1 MSIEDRDWYKED
13 FNRRMGGGKHQK
25 QESPKVEQPQ
35 PKESAPKEKPKVER
49 VKKYQGTAEERRRYD
64 NVPPAHAILAAKYE
78 LAIRAR
84 TRKTFW
90 AGVSLGALAASGAT
104 YLVMTLPSLT

>member
-13 FNRRMGGGKHQK
+13 FDRRMGRGKYQK
-25 QESPKVEQPQ
+25 QEAPKAEQPK
-35 PKESAPKEKPKVER
+35 PKESAPKDKPKVER
-49 VKKYQGTAEERRRYD
+49 VKKYQGTAEERRTY
-64 NVPPAHAILAAKYE
+64 NNAPPAHAILAAKYE

-90 AGVSLGALAASGAT
+90 AGVSLGAIAASCAT
-104 YLVMTLPSLT
+104 YLLMTLPIFM

>member
-13 FNRRMGGGKHQK
+13 FDRRMGKEKYQK
-25 QESPKVEQPQ
+25 QEAPKAEQPDRD
-35 PKESAPKEKPKVER
+35 ESAPKEKPKVER
-49 VKKYQGTAEERRRYD
+49 VKKYQGTAEERKTY
-64 NVPPAHAILAAKYE
+64 NNAPPAHAILAAKYE

-90 AGVSLGALAASGAT
+90 AGVSLGAIAASCAT
-104 YLVMTLPSLT
+104 YLLMTLPIFM